1 MKNKIILVVSSLFL
15 LASCGGSNVTASSID
30 TATATAALKKAME
43 AETASDA
50 LGFKASASFSADFDV
65 TTPVM
70 GGMDTPILMADGGET
85 STGTHIKGSAS
96 LSDAS
101 LEVMASGLSSS
112 KLEDL
117 KASAVA
123 AASLKYNVE
132 GVSTS
137 AVTGDYSGMKA
148 AAYLENGNVYADLSN
163 AKAVEFGNMV
173 ATLASTFSGNTPV
186 AMTAGKYVY
195 SNLVKATSL
204 PILSEKVKTSISED
218 VDNTMKQLETY
229 KDYFQTVSYSD
240 GTFGLNAS
248 LSKTDLVALV
258 GTIAVKN
265 ASSSSTDNSTAK
277 IAASLIQFLNLN
289 ACELKIT
296 FGEKGLISS
305 SSKLDLSVDTNLGA
319 IYGAIA
325 GTSVSLPSEYTSV
338 VEKLSVKYESS
349 VNFLSGT
356 DVKVLA
362 PTASE
367 YTAASTSA
375 PVEA

>member
-1 MKNKIILVVSSLFL
+1 
-15 LASCGGSNVTASSID
+15 
-30 TATATAALKKAME
+30 
-43 AETASDA
+43 
-50 LGFKASASFSADFDV
+50 
-65 TTPVM
+65 
-70 GGMDTPILMADGGET
+70 
-85 STGTHIKGSAS
+85 
-96 LSDAS
+96 
-101 LEVMASGLSSS
+101 
-112 KLEDL
+112 
-117 KASAVA
+117 
-123 AASLKYNVE
+123 
-132 GVSTS
+132 
-137 AVTGDYSGMKA
+137 
-148 AAYLENGNVYADLSN
+148 
-163 AKAVEFGNMV
+163 MV